1 MCPAAVQ
8 HRHKKHLFV
17 LPFYVCVCVCL
28 QLCILNCTQALT
40 RQLNERNVP
49 NEWNGFINSPID
61 IFSPHN
67 ISFEFNCSRET
78 KNPGKNVQFYTVLGN
93 ELRVGVSRAIQYFL
107 LSYTVSHIVNQLVML
122 SEAVVLTIPWYIPFS
137 ILHHFF
143 SSFYDNI
150 IWCYTQVKSRQS
162 TIICA
167 FKMTWTRSKEFFFR
181 RIIDAN
187 SCLKYSLLMYFFR
200 GYLWL
205 PIKECFFL
213 QSRQKKLII

>member
-1 MCPAAVQ
+1 M
-8 HRHKKHLFV
+8 LFATRV
-17 LPFYVCVCVCL
+17 FFPVYNFHECISMRLFFRLVYICAQQPFNTDTKNTCSFCFSMCVCL

-122 SEAVVLTIPWYIPFS
+122 SEAAVLTIPWYIPFS

-143 SSFYDNI
+143 FFLWQY
-150 IWCYTQVKSRQS
+150 YLMLYAGKKS
-162 TIICA
+162 TIH
-167 FKMTWTRSKEFFFR
+167 
-181 RIIDAN
+181 N
-187 SCLKYSLLMYFFR
+187 
-200 GYLWL
+200 YLC
-205 PIKECFFL
+205 I
-213 QSRQKKLII
+213 QNDVNTI